1 MPLVQRVIQPTDLV
15 RSPLHEAL
23 KVRGQGWGYYSLE
36 SNGGEG
42 GVFYHPGTEVHNLS
56 ICLALIAASS
66 HSFNFT
72 YNATLSG

>member
-36 SNGGEG
+36 SNGRG
-42 GVFYHPGTEVHNLS
+42 GVLPSWNRGS
-56 ICLALIAASS
+56 
-66 HSFNFT
+66 
-72 YNATLSG
+72 